1 MAAKSYLRYKQE
13 KLLGLVA
20 SPSSNIVC
28 DKAGFLVLSPG
39 LEDVLVW
46 NMRSGTLVRRSALF
60 DAEVDAAA
68 TTPPPC
74 TLFPHRLVG
83 WRAQQTPKCLH

>member
-20 SPSSNIVC
+20 SPTAGIIC
-28 DKAGFLVLSPG
+28 DKPGFLVLAAG

-46 NMRSGTLVRRSALF
+46 NMRSGTQVSSVPSLRP
-60 DAEVDAAA
+60 AAPPAPDGCPFTDRA
-68 TTPPPC
+68 TGRPTRC
-74 TLFPHRLVG
+74 
-83 WRAQQTPKCLH
+83 